1 MFDGLNPDS
10 DEDTQDLIEEDR
22 RAAAGDRDARGDVAR
37 EEDLAERRRG
47 GAQNRYAIV
56 GALGLRLG

>member
-22 RAAAGDRDARGDVAR
+22 RATPGTGMRGVYIGRD
-37 EEDLAERRRG
+37 EDLAERRRG